1 MSSDSKTAILQSKFN
16 WGE

>member
-1 MSSDSKTAILQSKFN
+1 MSSDSKTAILRSKFN